1 MAVKWT
7 DSQLEAIENGGNIV
21 VSAGAGSGKTAV
33 LVEKIIR
40 LVTEQNVDL
49 DNILVVT
56 FTKAATAD
64 VKEKITEALYK
75 KIAAAPDNRHLQR
88 QAAKI
93 GNASIDTIDA
103 FCGKAVRR
111 YFEKLDI
118 SCNFRMLDE
127 NEGLLI
133 GEEVLEECIDQEYEK
148 YNDGVFEEL
157 VSQMSERRGDEG
169 LKTAILEIH
178 KVLETTADEQAFR
191 AMCLSRFDDAYYI
204 DSLSEVLKGQFN
216 QLLLLYKECK
226 GLCENEDKNEG
237 IIKAILINT
246 VEIAGFLS
254 LLEQDYF
261 QFTEKY
267 RLFKPE
273 TLRVNSKW
281 DEELKNQI
289 ADIRDAT
296 KKIYERISEYTECSK
311 REYELDCE
319 KQKRLV
325 KRLFEINDRYEQ
337 LLWTR
342 KTDMGAVSFADIE
355 KLTLRLFTE
364 KTENGLVPSDTAM
377 EYAAIYKYMFID
389 EYQDT
394 NQLQDTL
401 FSVMSTSENN
411 LFLVGDVK
419 QSIYS
424 FRSAR
429 PELFAEKISGDA
441 MKTLLLNS
449 NFRSRC
455 RVVDGIN
462 YLFTRVMSVK
472 TGGVDYDDS
481 QSLKF
486 GAEYYEKDDS
496 DCELHIVHGSEQEE
510 FEHIAD
516 IINRLVSEENYVCD
530 KKCGLRRTELRD
542 IAVLLRSP
550 KYSSAKLER
559 ILVSKGIPAYSDTHP
574 VFFSNEEIVLATS
587 MLSVIDNPTQDIMLV
602 SVLSSAIG
610 GFTHDELAKIRL
622 AKKNCNF
629 YEALKAYAEEDGKAA
644 AFVKKLERLRLLSLN
659 TSVAGML
666 TRIYDEFNLM
676 TACAAMPGGKL
687 RKTNLRLLL
696 EYASNYEKTG
706 FKGIFNF
713 NLYLQKIKERKTE
726 IPGAKAYSDDSNV
739 VRIMSIHRS
748 KGLEFPVVILAQTD
762 KQYYTVELKQDFL
775 VDRKYGIAMRLRD
788 HERTVKFDTLSRI
801 SIRESKRFDLIS
813 EELRIWYV
821 AMTRAREKLIVTA
834 SCPFTSKGGI
844 KGLGNIK
851 TVGDAL
857 DVWGVRYSSAPI
869 EFIYNA
875 LKDGSAEEKS
885 TEQGITKTVNKK
897 ASWEIYYVDPEKKQ
911 YTHGYDAQDSAGE
924 LTPDAKEV
932 KKNLEFVYPYSVQ
945 EGFPSKTS
953 VTAIKKLIEM
963 KKDEPVTAKNLP
975 EYKMQFERPAF
986 ITDDNKLTASEKG
999 TALHTFLQYA
1009 DLSELSDENAV
1020 RQEINRLVDS
1030 EFITP
1035 KQADSLNI
1043 ASIVDFGN
1051 SSTLKK
1057 AVISGYIE
1065 RERRFNIKV
1074 ELGFLAKLTNEKPN
1088 SDPNGLVVMQGV
1100 IDCLC
1105 YDGESYT
1112 IIDYKTD
1119 RNITEKQLRERY
1131 VSQMEL
1137 YKYAVKEITDCE
1149 AVKCVIYSFYLKKEI
1164 NV

>member
-7 DSQLEAIENGGNIV
+7 DSQLAAIESGGNIV

-75 KIAAAPDNRHLQR
+75 KIAVSPDDRHLQR

-93 GNASIDTIDA
+93 GNAAIDTIDA

-118 SCNFRMLDE
+118 SCNFRILDE
-127 NEGLLI
+127 NESLLI
-133 GEEVLEECIDQEYEK
+133 KEEVLEECIDQEYEK
-148 YNDGVFEEL
+148 HNDVIFEEL

-169 LKTAILEIH
+169 LKAAVSAVFN
-178 KVLETTADEQAFR
+178 VLETTADEQAFKN
-191 AMCLSRFDDAYYI
+191 MCLTHFEDTYHTD
-204 DSLSEVLKGQFN
+204 VLGEMMTGQFN
-216 QLLLLYKECK
+216 QILSLYKKCK
-226 GLCENEDKNEG
+226 EIYANEPKKENLD
-237 IIKAILINT
+237 KAIDINT
-246 VEIAGFLS
+246 SEIEEFLR
-254 LLEQDYF
+254 LIQQDYF
-261 QFTEKY
+261 LFVKKY
-267 RLFKPE
+267 NSFKQE

-289 ADIRDAT
+289 ADIREAT
-296 KKIYERISEYTECSK
+296 KKIYARITEYTESS
-311 REYELDCE
+311 REEYNSDCE
-319 KQKRLV
+319 KQKRLAV
-325 KRLFEINDRYEQ
+325 RLFEITERYEQ
-337 LLWTR
+337 MLWAR
-342 KTDMGAVSFADIE
+342 KTDMGAASFADIE
-355 KLTLRLFTE
+355 KLALRLFAE
-364 KTENGLVPSDTAM
+364 KGENGLMPSETAK
-377 EYAAIYKYMFID
+377 EYAGIYKYIFID

-401 FSVMSTSENN
+401 FSVMSSSENN

-419 QSIYS
+419 QSIYA
-424 FRSAR
+424 FRSAC
-429 PELFAEKISGDA
+429 PELFAEKISGSN
-441 MKTLLLNS
+441 MKPLMLNA
-449 NFRSRC
+449 NFRSRSSI
-455 RVVDGIN
+455 VDAVN
-462 YLFTRVMSVK
+462 YVFSKTMSVQ
-472 TGGVDYDDS
+472 TGGVAYDGS
-481 QSLKF
+481 QKLKF

-496 DCELHIVHGSEQEE
+496 KCELHIVHGSEQDE
-510 FEHIAD
+510 FERIAD
-516 IINRLVSEENYVCD
+516 IINKLVSEENYIYD
-530 KKCGLRRTELRD
+530 KKCGLRRTQLRD

-550 KYSSAKLER
+550 KHSSAKLEKVL
-559 ILVSKGIPAYSDTHP
+559 ISKGIPAYSDTRP

-587 MLSVIDNPTQDIMLV
+587 MLSVIDNPTQDIMLA

-610 GFTHDELAKIRL
+610 GFTHDELARIRL

-629 YEALKAYAEEDGKAA
+629 YEALKTYAQGDDKAA

-659 TSVAGML
+659 TSVAGIL
-666 TRIYDEFNLM
+666 TRVYDEFNLI
-676 TACAAMPGGKL
+676 TVAGAMHGGKL

-748 KGLEFPVVILAQTD
+748 KGLEFPVVIAAQAD
-762 KQYYTVELKQDFL
+762 KNYNTVELKHDFL
-775 VDRKYGIAMRLRD
+775 VDRKYGLAMRLRD
-788 HERTVKFDTLSRI
+788 HEKSVKFDTLPRLCT
-801 SIRESKRFDLIS
+801 REGKRFDMIS
-813 EELRIWYV
+813 EEMRIWYV

-834 SCPFTSKGGI
+834 SCPFTAKGDI

-851 TVGDAL
+851 TVDNTL
-857 DVWGVRYSSAPI
+857 DVWGIRYSAAPI
-869 EFIYNA
+869 AFIYNA
-875 LKDGSAEEKS
+875 LKDGAREEKC
-885 TEQGITKTVNKK
+885 TESGVTKMKNIN
-897 ASWEIYYVDPEKKQ
+897 APWEIYFVDPTKTQ
-911 YTHGYDAQDSAGE
+911 YTRHSTDDTMCE
-924 LTPDAKEV
+924 LIPDKKEV

-945 EGFPSKTS
+945 KGFPSKTS

-963 KKDEPVTAKNLP
+963 KKDEPVKTQNLP
-975 EYKMQFERPAF
+975 EYKMQFDRPAF
-986 ITDDNKLTASEKG
+986 ITGEDKLTASEKG

-1009 DLSELSDENAV
+1009 ELTKLSDENDV
-1020 RQEINRLVDS
+1020 RSEINRLVDN

-1035 KQADSLNI
+1035 EQADSLDI
-1043 ASIVDFGN
+1043 RSILAFGN
-1051 SSTLKK
+1051 SSTVKN
-1057 AVISGYIE
+1057 AVLSGKIE

-1074 ELGFLAKLTNEKPN
+1074 ELGFLAKLTDEELN
-1088 SDPNGLVVMQGV
+1088 SDPNSLVVMQGV
-1100 IDCLC
+1100 IDCLY

-1112 IIDYKTD
+1112 VIDYKTD
-1119 RNITEKQLRERY
+1119 RNVTEKELCDRY
-1131 VSQMEL
+1131 ASQMEL
-1137 YKYAVKEITDCE
+1137 YKYAVREITGCE
-1149 AVKCVIYSFYLKKEI
+1149 LVKCVIYSFYLKKEI